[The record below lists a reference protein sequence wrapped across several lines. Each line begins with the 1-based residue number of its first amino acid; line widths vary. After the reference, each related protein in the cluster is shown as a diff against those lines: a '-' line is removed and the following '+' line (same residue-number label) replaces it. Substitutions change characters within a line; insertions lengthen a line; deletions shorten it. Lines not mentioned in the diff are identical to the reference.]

1 LAIYQQ
7 GVDYALQR
15 SYDESMAQSSSDRPK
30 TFGQR
35 VREFRTAKNLSLRG
49 LAPIVGV
56 GFTYLSKVENGKLD
70 FGDYP
75 SEALIRKLA
84 AALDADLD
92 ELFLLAKIVP
102 DRIRSRVMERP
113 EVFRALALCDDTTL
127 DRVMT
132 QIRRRGSVS
141 K

>member
-1 LAIYQQ
+1 
-7 GVDYALQR
+7 
-15 SYDESMAQSSSDRPK
+15 MAQSSSDRPK

-35 VREFRTAKNLSLRG
+35 VRELRTDKKLSLRA
-49 LAPIVGV
+49 LAPMVGV

-92 ELFLLAKIVP
+92 ELLLLAEIVP
-102 DRIRSRVMERP
+102 DRIKKRVMERP
-113 EVFRALALCDDTTL
+113 EVFRALARCDDMTL
-127 DRVMT
+127 DRVLA
-132 QIRRRGSVS
+132 QIGSGGKADKRS
-141 K
+141 GRKPRLQ

>member
-1 LAIYQQ
+1 MVQTS
-7 GVDYALQR
+7 R
-15 SYDESMAQSSSDRPK
+15 DRPR

-35 VREFRTAKNLSLRG
+35 VRELRTAKKLSLRA
-49 LAPIVGV
+49 LAPKVGV

-84 AALDADLD
+84 KALGADLD
-92 ELFLLAKIVP
+92 ELFLLAEIVP
-102 DRIRSRVMERP
+102 DRIRKRVLERP
-113 EVFRALALCDDTTL
+113 DAFRKLAELDDRQL
-127 DRVMT
+127 DRLMGNVP
-132 QIRRRGSVS
+132 